1 MHTKSTSPRARTIR
15 LPRFPTLAC
24 EFTFDPVPSVPAH
37 LYWAGHEQGQRYN
50 QALAQAA
57 EDFGIHIH

>member
-1 MHTKSTSPRARTIR
+1 MLTKPTSPRTRTIR

-24 EFTFDPVPSVPAH
+24 DFTFDPVPSALAH
-37 LYWAGHEQGQRYN
+37 HYWAGHQQGERYN

-57 EDFGIHIH
+57 EDLGIEIH